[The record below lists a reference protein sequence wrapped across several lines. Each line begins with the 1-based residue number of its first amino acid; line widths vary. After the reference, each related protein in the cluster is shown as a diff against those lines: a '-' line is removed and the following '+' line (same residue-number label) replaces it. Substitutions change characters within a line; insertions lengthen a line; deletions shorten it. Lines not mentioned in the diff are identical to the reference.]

1 MFCRHGFKKKTCPLC
16 FMSLRHPFWLILIN
30 LTSVFLLSAAK
41 PFTSKVKQMRLH
53 KEDFEILK
61 VIGRG
66 AFGEVI
72 YPLVFT
78 LNWTMQQ
85 SITVQVENLQFGFP
99 LFLFCTTN
107 RCYGKVWS
115 IFSNM
120 HHLQCMFFVI
130 LKTLS
135 PLYPY
140 TWVIKGKSVVVLDSG
155 LLSAAFQQQC
165 VVLVCAGAWLY
176 LQLEQKL

>member
-1 MFCRHGFKKKTCPLC
+1 MNITLTLLCSVDMVLKKKPRPLC
-16 FMSLRHPFWLILIN
+16 FMSLKHPFWLILIN

-99 LFLFCTTN
+99 PFLFCTTN

-115 IFSNM
+115 IFTNM

-130 LKTLS
+130 LKSRDYGVWSVYAFTLI
-135 PLYPY
+135 PLYLGY
-140 TWVIKGKSVVVLDSG
+140 KR
-155 LLSAAFQQQC
+155 QECCC
-165 VVLVCAGAWLY
+165 VG
-176 LQLEQKL
+176 